1 MILLLLPGDPIILTS
16 SFSRNLSWS
25 VSRTFITDLTRI
37 WTINFKLM
45 KIGDDSTRADHG
57 SVRFEPQKP
66 TEPSDSNFLKF
77 KLNRTEFRFKS
88 NRFGSVKFG
97 FFTLKPGN
105 LIT

>member
-45 KIGDDSTRADHG
+45 KIGDDSTWADHG
-57 SVRFEPQKP
+57 SVQ
-66 TEPSDSNFLKF
+66 
-77 KLNRTEFRFKS
+77 
-88 NRFGSVKFG
+88 FGSV
-97 FFTLKPGN
+97 
-105 LIT
+105 